1 MLLDAGIPSAPINTI
16 DRVTQDP
23 HIAGAREMFV
33 DIEHPLAG
41 KFTMTGNQV
50 KFTHNKATIRM
61 PAPTLG
67 QHNYEVL
74 KERLN
79 YSDEKIEQLIR
90 SGIL

>member
-1 MLLDAGIPSAPINTI
+1 
-16 DRVTQDP
+16 
-23 HIAGAREMFV
+23 
-33 DIEHPLAG
+33 
-41 KFTMTGNQV
+41 MTGNQV

>member
-1 MLLDAGIPSAPINTI
+1 
-16 DRVTQDP
+16 
-23 HIAGAREMFV
+23 
-33 DIEHPLAG
+33 
-41 KFTMTGNQV
+41 MTGNQV

-79 YSDEKIEQLIR
+79 YSDEKN
-90 SGIL
+90 

>member
-1 MLLDAGIPSAPINTI
+1 
-16 DRVTQDP
+16 
-23 HIAGAREMFV
+23 
-33 DIEHPLAG
+33 
-41 KFTMTGNQV
+41 MTGNQV

-79 YSDEKIEQLIR
+79 YSDEKLSSSFVPAFCKGFYYVDIY
-90 SGIL
+90 SDY